1 MEKIEERPPVGGE
14 WDLGIEEIKTPWAC
28 AKPAL
33 LFAITTLSIFVGE
46 GMVMLVLPH
55 LPDMGVIETALVD
68 ASLLTLIV
76 IPMLYLFLF
85 RPMHIHVNERK
96 KIEDRQKKL
105 IGDLRDA
112 MEKVKILSGLLPIC
126 ASCKKIRDEKGAWN
140 SLERYISERSDAE
153 FTHSICPECEER
165 LYPEMSEKKAR

>member
-1 MEKIEERPPVGGE
+1 MEVQ
-14 WDLGIEEIKTPWAC
+14 DIKTPTAC
-28 AKPAL
+28 EKPIF
-33 LFAITTLSIFVGE
+33 LFAITTLSIFLGE
-46 GMVMLVLPH
+46 GLVMLVLPH
-55 LPDMGVIETALVD
+55 LPRMNVFETALVD

-76 IPMLYLFLF
+76 IPTLYMFLF
-85 RPMHIHVNERK
+85 RPMRTHMEERK